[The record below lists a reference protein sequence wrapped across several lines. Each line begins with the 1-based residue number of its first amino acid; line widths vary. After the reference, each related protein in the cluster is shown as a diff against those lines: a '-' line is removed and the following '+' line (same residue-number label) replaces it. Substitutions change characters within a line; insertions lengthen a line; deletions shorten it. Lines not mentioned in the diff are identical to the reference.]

1 MSKRELRHEYPYPS
15 EVFMCEY
22 SRSMYLNV
30 IQITLYF
37 DDIRLI
43 HISSHTH
50 VHISGEV
57 AGHGNVYC
65 SINIEIVPPRI
76 RSKKNL

>member
-1 MSKRELRHEYPYPS
+1 
-15 EVFMCEY
+15 
-22 SRSMYLNV
+22 MYLNV
-30 IQITLYF
+30 IQITSFF

-57 AGHGNVYC
+57 AGHGNVY
-65 SINIEIVPPRI
+65 
-76 RSKKNL
+76 